1 MLVICT
7 FCTNTFSV
15 TAETRKKLFL
25 RLDRPRAIF
34 PFSRFYCCVFVICYT
49 SRHGWIMRL
58 THISHA
64 LSLAASKQLFSIF
77 TSDKICTKQ
86 FSWQFPISCSDD
98 DDNEVTIKSIEFND
112 PFVFADINKG
122 SPIDYKSGVSGGSA
136 CSTPTKD
143 TLKQYDRAYSGPM
156 MPQRAMG
163 GLFGGSATGTLGP
176 AHHMSAG
183 VPPPHHHHHHYST
196 PLNFRKGFTSKCT
209 WKCTAI
215 LVIMLCVVLLSIL
228 VYMSGELSH

>member
-1 MLVICT
+1 
-7 FCTNTFSV
+7 
-15 TAETRKKLFL
+15 
-25 RLDRPRAIF
+25 
-34 PFSRFYCCVFVICYT
+34 
-49 SRHGWIMRL
+49 MRL

-64 LSLAASKQLFSIF
+64 LSLAARSNYLAFLRV
-77 TSDKICTKQ
+77 TKSAQ
-86 FSWQFPISCSDD
+86 SSRPDNFDSDD
-98 DDNEVTIKSIEFND
+98 EVTMRGSTSNE
-112 PFVFADINKG
+112 PFLVFADINKG

-156 MPQRAMG
+156 MPQRGMG

-183 VPPPHHHHHHYST
+183 PPPHHHHHHYST

-228 VYMSGELSH
+228 VYMSGESPFIPCLPLNMKLQASISNS